1 MGMFGFFNYN
11 KPGPGISKD
20 APKKRTFVVFF
31 ETWFRNIWRL
41 LPSGLLYCLFNL
53 LLLPSGLGS
62 AGMTHLARNMA
73 RDKHSF
79 GISDFFDTIKKNWKQ
94 ALAMG
99 IINVLVTSCIIAS
112 GLLYYFNFQETLFG
126 FGGMLG
132 TGLMISLFFIT
143 SVMKY
148 YVWLIII
155 TFKMPLGKILK
166 NSFYFV
172 FINLKYNLLIGLCSI
187 LWYALSV
194 GICLLCISNAGIF
207 PLAVTIVFLLNIL
220 FYPGFKHLLIQ
231 FCVFP
236 SVKKMMIDP
245 YYEQNPDA
253 DIELRR
259 NLGLDVPGDE
269 DDEEEV
275 VFNDK
280 QLIPE
285 DKEN

>member
-1 MGMFGFFNYN
+1 MGLSGFFNYN

-20 APKKRTFVVFF
+20 EPKKRAFFVFF
-31 ETWFRNIWRL
+31 ETWFRNVWRL
-41 LPSGLLYCLFNL
+41 LPSGLLYVLMSI

-79 GISDFFDTIKKNWKQ
+79 GVSDYFETIKKNWKQ
-94 ALAMG
+94 ALPLG
-99 IINVLVTSCIIAS
+99 IINVVVTAAVLIA
-112 GLLYYFNFQETLFG
+112 GITYYRAFEG
-126 FGGMLG
+126 FGGMFG
-132 TGLMISLFFIT
+132 AGLMISLFFII

-148 YVWLIII
+148 YVWLIVI
-155 TFKMPLGKILK
+155 TFKMPIKKIFK

-172 FINLKYNLLIGLCSI
+172 FINLKNNLLIGICS
-187 LWYALSV
+187 LAWYGIAA
-194 GICLLCISNAGIF
+194 GICILCWNNAEIF
-207 PLAVTIVFLLNIL
+207 TFMVATMLIITAC

-236 SVKKMMIDP
+236 AVRRLMIDP
-245 YYEQNPDA
+245 YYEQHPDD

-259 NLGLDVPGDE
+259 SLGLPVPG
-269 DDEEEV
+269 DDEEEEES
-275 VFNDK
+275 VFDDE

-285 DKEN
+285 EKE

>member
-1 MGMFGFFNYN
+1 MGFGGFFNYN
-11 KPGPGISKD
+11 KPGPGISKN
-20 APKKRTFVVFF
+20 APKKRTFIVFF

-41 LPSGLLYCLFNL
+41 LPSGLLYCVGYFF
-53 LLLPSGLGS
+53 LLPSGLGS

-79 GISDFFDTIKKNWKQ
+79 GISDFFETIKKNWKQ
-94 ALAMG
+94 ALALG
-99 IINVLVTSCIIAS
+99 IINILVTATVILSAVM
-112 GLLYYFNFQETLFG
+112 YYFNFPETLGGWFG
-126 FGGMLG
+126 IIGA
-132 TGLMISLFFIT
+132 GLMMSMFFII

-148 YVWLIII
+148 YVWLLMI
-155 TFKMPLGKILK
+155 TFRLPLGKIIK

-172 FINLKYNLLIGLCSI
+172 FINLKNNLIVGLCSV

-194 GICLLCISNAGIF
+194 GICLLCLGNAEVFI
-207 PLAVTIVFLLNIL
+207 LSVAIVALLNL
-220 FYPGFKHLLIQ
+220 FFFPGFKHLLIQ

-259 NLGLDVPGDE
+259 GLGLEVPE
-269 DDEEEV
+269 DDGEDES
-275 VFNDK
+275 VFDDNR
-280 QLIPE
+280 LLPE
-285 DKEN
+285 DKDE